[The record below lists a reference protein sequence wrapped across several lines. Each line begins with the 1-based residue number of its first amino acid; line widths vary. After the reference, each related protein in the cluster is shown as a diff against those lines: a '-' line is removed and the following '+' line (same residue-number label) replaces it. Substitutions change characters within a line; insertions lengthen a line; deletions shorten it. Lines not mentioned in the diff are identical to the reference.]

1 MWDFQTEPEFQ
12 EKLDWMDT
20 FIREEIEPLDQ
31 VLDVNVFESPTGGLR
46 ELVNQ
51 LKQEVRDRDLWA
63 CHLEPELGG
72 QGYGQVKLALMNEL
86 LGRSHVGADHLRLRG
101 PRHRQRRDHRR
112 LRHAGTEGE
121 VAAAAA
127 RRRSV
132 LLLLDDRAAR
142 WLRPHAVQVP
152 RRARRRRVGHQRRQ
166 VLLVEPPHRVVH
178 HRDVRHEPRRAART
192 RACR

>member
-46 ELVNQ
+46 ELINQ

-86 LGRSHVGADHLRLRG
+86 LGRSQWAPIIFGCAAPDTG
-101 PRHRQRRDHRR
+101 N
-112 LRHAGTEGE
+112 AEIIAAYGTRPAEAE
-121 VAAAAA
+121 VALAAA

-132 LLLLDDRAAR
+132 LDA
-142 WLRPHAVQVP
+142 
-152 RRARRRRVGHQRRQ
+152 
-166 VLLVEPPHRVVH
+166 
-178 HRDVRHEPRRAART
+178 T
-192 RACR
+192 R